1 MAAQDPES
9 DRVTELFDELATI
22 GATRPDELL
31 TVVSKSINL
40 LTKNTGIYVNKTNTG
55 RQLEFVLLPITDQTY
70 VSVGVDHRDDQL
82 TSQNIYRVHSFCL
95 SALTEEV
102 WPLGELPDYWDKP
115 HCLVGLG
122 LEASLTLPT
131 DHARRVSK
139 ARRPLKTVNSK
150 TAEPLVRTA
159 VWSGTVSTGADT
171 TGNTHQTLVKRTSMR
186 WNYTIRN

>member
-40 LTKNTGIYVNKTNTG
+40 LTKNTGISVNTTNTG

-70 VSVGVDHRDDQL
+70 VSVGVDRRDDQL

-139 ARRPLKTVNSK
+139 ARRPTQDGQFEDGRATRQNRSV
-150 TAEPLVRTA
+150 V
-159 VWSGTVSTGADT
+159 
-171 TGNTHQTLVKRTSMR
+171 GNRLD
-186 WNYTIRN
+186 WC

>member
-70 VSVGVDHRDDQL
+70 S
-82 TSQNIYRVHSFCL
+82 
-95 SALTEEV
+95 
-102 WPLGELPDYWDKP
+102 
-115 HCLVGLG
+115 
-122 LEASLTLPT
+122 
-131 DHARRVSK
+131 RR
-139 ARRPLKTVNSK
+139 
-150 TAEPLVRTA
+150 
-159 VWSGTVSTGADT
+159 
-171 TGNTHQTLVKRTSMR
+171 
-186 WNYTIRN
+186 